1 MLSLGPGQ
9 GARGS
14 SNRKEGP
21 LSTPAVSRAAIRRRP
36 APVSKVKID
45 TQETLR
51 LVLARLDDMKAEDTT
66 TIDLRGKSAIADH
79 MVVTSGTSN
88 RHVGAVAA
96 RLLDDLAKAGLRQVR
111 VEGMPHCDWVLI
123 DAGDVIVHVFRPE
136 VRAFY
141 NLEKMWAGGGAGNR
155 RVS

>member
-21 LSTPAVSRAAIRRRP
+21 LSTPAVSRAATRLRP
-36 APVSKVKID
+36 PPVSKVTID

-51 LVLARLDDMKAEDTT
+51 LVLARLDDMKAEDTL

-79 MVVTSGTSN
+79 MGVPSGTSN
-88 RHVGAVAA
+88 RHAAALAA
-96 RLLDDLAKAGLRQVR
+96 RVLDSLAKAGIRQVK
-111 VEGMPHCDWVLI
+111 VEGMPHCDGVLI
-123 DAGDVIVHVFRPE
+123 DAVAVIVHVFRPE

-155 RVS
+155 RGS

>member
-1 MLSLGPGQ
+1 MLGLGPGQ

-21 LSTPAVSRAAIRRRP
+21 LSTPAVSRAAARRRP

-45 TQETLR
+45 TEETLR
-51 LVLARLDDMKAEDTT
+51 LILARLDDMKAEDTL
-66 TIDLRGKSAIADH
+66 TIDLRGQSAIADH

-88 RHVGAVAA
+88 RHVGSVAA
-96 RLLDDLAKAGLRQVR
+96 RVLDDLAKAGIRHVR

-141 NLEKMWAGGGAGNR
+141 NLEKMWGAGNR
-155 RVS
+155 RAS

>member
-21 LSTPAVSRAAIRRRP
+21 LSTPAVSRAAKRRRP
-36 APVSKVKID
+36 AAVSKVKTD
-45 TQETLR
+45 TEETLR
-51 LVLARLDDMKAEDTT
+51 LVLARLDDMKAEDTI
-66 TIDLRGKSAIADH
+66 TIDLRGKSAIADY

-88 RHVGAVAA
+88 RHVGSVAS
-96 RLLDDLAKAGLRQVR
+96 RVLEDLHKAGNRHVKI
-111 VEGMPHCDWVLI
+111 EGMPHCDWVLI

-136 VRAFY
+136 VRTFY
-141 NLEKMWAGGGAGNR
+141 AIEKMWSGGATGNR

>member
-88 RHVGAVAA
+88 RHVG
-96 RLLDDLAKAGLRQVR
+96 
-111 VEGMPHCDWVLI
+111 
-123 DAGDVIVHVFRPE
+123 
-136 VRAFY
+136 
-141 NLEKMWAGGGAGNR
+141 
-155 RVS
+155 